1 LLKKT
6 ILQFHFEKMLSNKLV
21 WKIFVK
27 IKIQT
32 TFANY
37 ENDRITANKCTYCGS
52 TVKMYVFS
60 WENWSKPYN
69 CINQLMRLL
78 VILVLSITITQ
89 RNSQEKHEIY
99 LQLIFIII
107 HASTVKILAHACIKC
122 RGFDH

>member
-1 LLKKT
+1 
-6 ILQFHFEKMLSNKLV
+6 
-21 WKIFVK
+21 
-27 IKIQT
+27 
-32 TFANY
+32 
-37 ENDRITANKCTYCGS
+37 
-52 TVKMYVFS
+52 
-60 WENWSKPYN
+60 
-69 CINQLMRLL
+69 MRLL